1 MVDDLSEKLNKLSDS
16 EVSDDEPELVK
27 PPFKKDSYNFH
38 NGNF

>member
-16 EVSDDEPELVK
+16 EISDDEPELVRSSL
-27 PPFKKDSYNFH
+27 KKDSYNFH